1 MSCRLAGG
9 DKMEVATITEVLGGV
24 EVLQKKIHNKMDL
37 VELSNKGVTKD
48 ALLRLGKYLN
58 LSISQ
63 MADLIAITERT
74 IQRYTLNKTFNHIV
88 SEQILQIAE
97 VAVKGTNTFGD
108 KDKFLSWMRQP
119 NKALANKTP
128 MNLLRSRFGTDMIL
142 DELGRLE
149 YGVFS

>member
-1 MSCRLAGG
+1 
-9 DKMEVATITEVLGGV
+9 MEVATITEVLGGV

-58 LSISQ
+58 LSTSQ
-63 MADLIAITERT
+63 MADLVAITERT
-74 IQRYTLNKTFNHIV
+74 IQRYTLKRTFNRIV

-108 KDKFLSWMRQP
+108 KDKFLSWMHQP
-119 NKALANKTP
+119 NKALADKTP
-128 MNLLRSRFGTDMIL
+128 MSLLGSRFGTEMIS
-142 DELGRLE
+142 DELGRIE
-149 YGVFS
+149 HGVFS